1 MALLV
6 DGVRMVMSRSESDEA
21 SGDIVWLFKTSNPL
35 LEVLNQASMEEW
47 LVGGYEDI
55 DRRTGKKVMM
65 GSKKHYRVQIPHTTA
80 SKNNIFQSRD
90 DAIEF
95 VNGFIRRYK

>member
-35 LEVLNQASMEEW
+35 LEVLNQASMQEW
-47 LVGGYEDI
+47 LVGGYEVAD
-55 DRRTGKKVMM
+55 GFGGVKMM